1 MRKSVREK
9 SKARQRTDSQRPTV
23 TEIERQKM
31 TEVLTQIVRREVFLS
46 GYKSL
51 HVGTKVTAERDQ
63 SG

>member
-1 MRKSVREK
+1 MRK
-9 SKARQRTDSQRPTV
+9 RQGETKDRQRPTV

-31 TEVLTQIVRREVFLS
+31 TEVLTQIVRRGVFLS
-46 GYKSL
+46 GHKSL